1 MKKRGLNTK
10 RSQILFLEVF
20 IKFMMNLKATTIEIG
35 LLLNFDRKPEFK
47 RFVYDNRRRIS
58 A

>member
-1 MKKRGLNTK
+1 M
-10 RSQILFLEVF
+10 IEF
-20 IKFMMNLKATTIEIG
+20 IEFVELKNKATTIEVG

-47 RFVYDNRRRIS
+47 RFVRDNKRKIS

>member
-1 MKKRGLNTK
+1 M
-10 RSQILFLEVF
+10 
-20 IKFMMNLKATTIEIG
+20 KFMMNLKVATIEVG

-47 RFVYDNRRRIS
+47 RFVYDNKRKIS